1 LIALGGESLPRGG
14 TIEVFVEPT
23 PQQLKFTIV
32 AAGQGV
38 RVEEGT
44 LAAMMGT
51 ASLDQLTPRSVHG
64 FFTARIAEAMGGRL
78 TLDYPQPG
86 MLAHRVSLPI

>member
-1 LIALGGESLPRGG
+1 M
-14 TIEVFVEPT
+14 
-23 PQQLKFTIV
+23 
-32 AAGQGV
+32 

-51 ASLDQLTPRSVHG
+51 APLDQLTPRSVHG

-86 MLAHRVSLPI
+86 MLAHRVALPV